1 MFLLNLYLLQD
12 SNQLQNFYPLKRKI
26 LFFLEKYADY
36 YDKMLHMKELIR
48 NIALGLFING
58 TYAIMK
64 LSADIAPY
72 IITILSVYVMYI
84 TQERKEK

>member
-1 MFLLNLYLLQD
+1 MF
-12 SNQLQNFYPLKRKI
+12 
-26 LFFLEKYADY
+26 
-36 YDKMLHMKELIR
+36 HMKELIR

-58 TYAIMK
+58 TYAIMN